1 MPATAPPWAS
11 LLLVR
16 GVDVQLCLLA
26 GTGILK
32 LAGMDR
38 SCADTGPA
46 IQECASKLQ
55 LTVSQMCTLQL
66 QPDLPVAADGTFCSP
81 SRGAQQRGKCKTTVC
96 SSCVPFIVLTEQQCS
111 APAFAA
117 VPDTARHMPTH
128 GIVMGRF
135 GCCLAVGTGSW
146 LDDMLGS
153 MR

>member
-1 MPATAPPWAS
+1 MADGLLKGRQCQRGRIYIISRRLTPATAFLWAS

-81 SRGAQQRGKCKTTVC
+81 SRGAQQRGKWPNTVC
-96 SSCVPFIVLTEQQCS
+96 YGCVRAI
-111 APAFAA
+111 
-117 VPDTARHMPTH
+117 
-128 GIVMGRF
+128 
-135 GCCLAVGTGSW
+135 
-146 LDDMLGS
+146 
-153 MR
+153 